1 MSSVARQHE
10 VTAEGTCDPRFAE
23 VREQFERNFS
33 ERDELG
39 ASVCVIHEGQAVVD
53 LWGGVA
59 DPANGSPWQADT
71 LVVVFSCTKAAT
83 ALCAHILASR
93 GELDLDAPVR
103 KYWPEFAAEGTEGIT
118 PRLLL
123 NHQAGLPGLSEPVT
137 PGDLLD
143 FDLMAARMT
152 RELPRWR
159 PGTRYGYH
167 ALTFGWLVGE
177 VVRRVSGETVGSF
190 LRANVTEPLGI
201 DFWIGL
207 PAGDEHR
214 VATTVGPNPGA
225 QGFSPQFEAAL
236 ARREPIQVAAV
247 NSLGGLFE
255 PGGCDAPGVHAAE
268 IPAVNGIASARSL
281 AGLYCPL
288 SLGGRHGDVVLVDQ
302 NQIAQMTAT
311 ESAAFEE
318 CVFFGASR
326 HSAGF
331 FKASPGRQALLAAD
345 GLALS
350 EAAFGHP
357 GQGGTVGFAD
367 PVARFSF
374 GYVMNR
380 HPVAGE
386 SEAARRQPLIDAT
399 YRALGYRTCE
409 SGKWV

>member
-1 MSSVARQHE
+1 M
-10 VTAEGTCDPRFAE
+10 RFRE
-23 VREQFERNFS
+23 VRDEFERNLS

-39 ASVCVIHEGQAVVD
+39 AAVCVMHEGRTVVD
-53 LWGGVA
+53 LWGGIA
-59 DPANGSPWQADT
+59 TPESGSPWQAET
-71 LVVVFSCTKAAT
+71 LVVVFSCTKGAT

-103 KYWPEFAAEGTEGIT
+103 KYWPEFRSAGTEEIT
-118 PRLLL
+118 PRMLL
-123 NHQAGLPGLSEPVT
+123 NHQAGLPGVSDPVT
-137 PGDLLD
+137 PADLMD
-143 FDLMAARMT
+143 FGLMAARMT
-152 RELPRWR
+152 RERPLWR

-177 VVRRVSGETVGSF
+177 VVRRVSGETVGNF
-190 LRANVTEPLGI
+190 LRANVTKPLGI

-207 PAGDEHR
+207 APNEEHR
-214 VATTVGPNPGA
+214 VATTIGPQPGA
-225 QGFSPQFEAAL
+225 QGFSPRFEEAL
-236 ARREPIQVAAV
+236 ARGEPIQVTAV

-268 IPAVNGIASARSL
+268 IPAANGIASARGL
-281 AGLYCPL
+281 AGMYCPL
-288 SLGGRHGDVVLVDQ
+288 SLDGRHGDVVLVDED
-302 NQIAQMTAT
+302 QIAQMAAT
-311 ESAAFEE
+311 ESAAVEE
-318 CVFFGASR
+318 CVFFGPLR

-331 FKASPGRQALLAAD
+331 LKASPGRQALLTSE
-345 GLALS
+345 GIVLS

-357 GQGGTVGFAD
+357 GQGGAIGFAD

-386 SEAARRQPLIDAT
+386 SEGARHQPLINAT
-399 YRALGYRTCE
+399 YRSLGYRSSD